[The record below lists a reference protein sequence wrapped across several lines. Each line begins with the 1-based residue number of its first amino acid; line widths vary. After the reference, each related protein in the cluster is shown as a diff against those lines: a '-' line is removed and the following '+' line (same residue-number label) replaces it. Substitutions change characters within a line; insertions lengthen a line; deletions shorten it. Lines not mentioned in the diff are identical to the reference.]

1 MVIAGEIA
9 DFARDYFESPNQILT
24 PDTDLVFVFGQA
36 DPDKF
41 EDFLETISR
50 RHGVK
55 LPDLRNTAPGEDVRP
70 RGILPFIR
78 DVLFPKIYME
88 VVFVDKLTIAELCKI
103 IEVGKWPEE
112 LVTTRSEARR
122 RPSESTAS

>member
-1 MVIAGEIA
+1 MVTAGEIA

-24 PDTDLVFVFGQA
+24 PETDLVFLFGQT

-41 EDFLETISR
+41 EDFLETISK

-55 LPDLRNTAPGEDVRP
+55 LPDLRDMAPGADTRP

-78 DVLFPKIYME
+78 DVLFRKIDME

-112 LVTTRSEARR
+112 LVTTHSEARR
-122 RPSESTAS
+122 RQSESTAP